1 MDHISPSKQQRNI
14 VQLCTSWTW
23 DSCWDAASG
32 AAPEDS
38 GHWENFF
45 IWTYYEN
52 CKKII
57 PIWLAIKGC
66 KRGAFILSIKYFC
79 HDCMIG
85 NKVFAVSF
93 IIPLERGN
101 RVQIKTSPIYNM
113 HRPNCPTF
121 KASPFSFFMNI
132 WLYPRLYFAERQQRE
147 VSPFS
152 VRIVFPQRIH
162 FNSSNRIHVSPS
174 TFRTKK
180 L

>member
-1 MDHISPSKQQRNI
+1 MGSSWDKDI
-14 VQLCTSWTW
+14 VQDCCTEPGIPAEKPLQVLPLRILDIRRISSFWT
-23 DSCWDAASG
+23 
-32 AAPEDS
+32 
-38 GHWENFF
+38 H
-45 IWTYYEN
+45 YKN

-101 RVQIKTSPIYNM
+101 RVQIKTSPICNM
-113 HRPNCPTF
+113 HGLNFPTF